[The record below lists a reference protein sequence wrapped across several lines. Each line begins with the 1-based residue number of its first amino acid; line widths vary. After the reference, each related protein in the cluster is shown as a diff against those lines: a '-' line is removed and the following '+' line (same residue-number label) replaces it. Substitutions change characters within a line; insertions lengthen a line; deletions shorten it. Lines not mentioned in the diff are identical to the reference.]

1 MNETRPIPGGMIRR
15 EPQMSEII
23 LVRHGEASANF
34 RERIDP
40 GLSKVGRTQAL
51 QVAER
56 LSGLT
61 GFDLF
66 TSPLARAKETAEPL
80 SNIWEKPAIIE
91 PRVREVPSEGIAL
104 ADRGEWLSRIM
115 TGRWSEVDA
124 ERSRWRDD
132 LLKCLRESDTPRIY
146 FSHFI
151 AINVVVGA
159 ITQDDRVVCVFPK
172 NTSVF
177 RFANHDGQLSI
188 VEFGEQFEPT
198 ES

>member
-1 MNETRPIPGGMIRR
+1 
-15 EPQMSEII
+15 MSEII

-34 RERIDP
+34 RESIDP
-40 GLSKVGRTQAL
+40 GLSDLGHSQARE
-51 QVAER
+51 VAER

-80 SNIWEKPAIIE
+80 SSIWEKPAIIE
-91 PRVREVPSEGIAL
+91 PRVRELPSEGIAL

-124 ERSRWRDD
+124 ERSRWRDE
-132 LLKCLRESDTPRIY
+132 LLNCLSESDTPRIY

-159 ITQDDRVVCVFPK
+159 ITRDDRVVCVFPK

-177 RFANHDGQLSI
+177 RFANQGGELSI
-188 VEFGEQFEPT
+188 IEFGEQFEPVT
-198 ES
+198 S